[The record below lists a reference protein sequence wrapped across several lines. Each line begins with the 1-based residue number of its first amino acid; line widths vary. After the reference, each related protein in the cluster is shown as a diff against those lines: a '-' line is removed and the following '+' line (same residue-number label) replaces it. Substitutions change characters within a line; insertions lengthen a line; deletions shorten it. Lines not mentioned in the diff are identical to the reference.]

1 MEVKLDKQYPLDVD
15 AARAWALLTDLK
27 ATANCMPGAEITEQL
42 SDTSFKGGVKVK
54 VGPAVA
60 QFGGTVDVI
69 EAVAAERKMVLRGK
83 GADKGGSS
91 ASMDLTAIITPDP
104 ANPAHC
110 VLNGQ
115 AAVIVNGKFAQF
127 GGRMMVQVSDM
138 LLAQFVE
145 NFRQTALT
153 LPAAEGS
160 PAAASV
166 APAAASGGDAAA
178 PAAAPKAPVVAREIN
193 GLAIFWALVKSWFG
207 GLLGKKA

>member
-42 SDTSFKGGVKVK
+42 SETSFKGGVKVK

-60 QFGGTVDVI
+60 QFGGTVDVV
-69 EAVAAERKMVLRGK
+69 ESVPAERKMVLRGK

-91 ASMDLTAIITPDP
+91 ASMDLTAVISADP
-104 ANPAHC
+104 ANSAHC

-127 GGRMMVQVSDM
+127 GGRMMVQISDM
-138 LLAQFVE
+138 LLTQFVE
-145 NFRQTALT
+145 NFRQTALS

-160 PAAASV
+160 PAAA
-166 APAAASGGDAAA
+166 AAASTQATGAQAEA
-178 PAAAPKAPVVAREIN
+178 VTAPKAPVVAREIN
-193 GLAIFWALVKSWFG
+193 GLAIFWALVKGWFS

>member
-1 MEVKLDKQYPLDVD
+1 MEVKLDKQYHLDVD
-15 AARAWALLTDLK
+15 ATRAWALLNDLK
-27 ATANCMPGAEITEQL
+27 AVASCMPGAEITEQL
-42 SDTSFKGGVKVK
+42 SDTSYKGAVKVK

-60 QFGGTVDVI
+60 QFGGTVDVL

-91 ASMDLTAIITPDP
+91 ASMDLTAIITADP
-104 ANPAHC
+104 SNPAHS

-153 LPAAEGS
+153 LPTADG
-160 PAAASV
+160 AASTQTATKV
-166 APAAASGGDAAA
+166 SAPA
-178 PAAAPKAPVVAREIN
+178 VAREIN

-207 GLLGKKA
+207 GLFSKRG

>member
-27 ATANCMPGAEITEQL
+27 ATASCMPGAEITEQL

-69 EAVAAERKMVLRGK
+69 EAVASERKMVLRGK

-91 ASMDLTAIITPDP
+91 ASMDLTAIITADP
-104 ANPAHC
+104 SNPAHC

-153 LPAAEGS
+153 LPSTDGAPVD
-160 PAAASV
+160 PAHAS
-166 APAAASGGDAAA
+166 ATAR
-178 PAAAPKAPVVAREIN
+178 APVVAREIN
-193 GLAIFWALVKSWFG
+193 GLAIFWALVKSWLG